1 MISSFPELIKAFL
14 ACLIIGVAAYRL
26 KVIRG
31 SGFWSGAIV
40 GMGIL
45 IFGGWSL
52 FGIILSFFVLAGIAT
67 KYKYEK
73 KKAHGVAER
82 EKGARGAG
90 NVFGNGLLALV
101 LAVIEG
107 IFGGGYLLAGYLGAV
122 SAVTS
127 DTAGGEIGRL
137 SKKNPV
143 LITTFNEVPT
153 GTEGAISMLGEIAEF
168 GIAAVIALIALILDI
183 GSGVFAGAR
192 MVWIT
197 TIAGFFGANVD
208 SLLGATVETN
218 VSWWGNNMTNFASSV
233 AGAACAMVLWAML

>member
-1 MISSFPELIKAFL
+1 MISSPSELANAFFV
-14 ACLIIGVAAYRL
+14 CLLIGVVAYRL
-26 KVIRG
+26 NVIRG

-45 IFGGWSL
+45 VFGGWNL
-52 FGIILSFFVLAGIAT
+52 FFLILSFFILAGAAT

-73 KKAHGVAER
+73 KKARGVAER

-90 NVFGNGLLALV
+90 NVFGNGLMALILAV
-101 LAVIEG
+101 LAG
-107 IFGGGYLLAGYLGAV
+107 LWGGEFLLAGYLGAV

-143 LITTFNEVPT
+143 LITTGREVST
-153 GTEGAISMLGEIAEF
+153 GTEGAISFLGEVAEF
-168 GIAAVIALIALILDI
+168 GIAALIGIIALVLRL
-183 GSGVFAGAR
+183 GSGTFGGLP
-192 MVWIT
+192 MVAIT

-208 SLLGATVETN
+208 SLLGATVETH
-218 VSWWGNNMTNFASSV
+218 VSWWGNNFTNFFSSV
-233 AGAACAMVLWAML
+233 TGAACGMILWALV